1 MFSTFTQRSAP
12 SFSGRPQHQQPSHA
26 PAPQQRVVAP
36 ATHASPAAS
45 GPAPWAA
52 IEQARF
58 YFVDLHRTPVPL
70 PARLLKGFF
79 SSAKGDPCRRVVVD
93 GFGVSANVVPDRL
106 TGKPR
111 VIWVDNGH
119 PEQFKVIA

>member
-1 MFSTFTQRSAP
+1 MFSSFTQRSAP
-12 SFSGRPQHQQPSHA
+12 SFSGRPQHQQPSQVSMPQRRAAA
-26 PAPQQRVVAP
+26 PAVQSAQ
-36 ATHASPAAS
+36 SAS
-45 GPAPWAA
+45 GPAAWAA
-52 IEQARF
+52 IERARF

-79 SSAKGDPCRRVVVD
+79 STAKGHPCRRVVVD
-93 GFGVSANVVPDRL
+93 GFGVSANVVPDRI
-106 TGKPR
+106 TGMPR

>member
-1 MFSTFTQRSAP
+1 MFSSFTQRSAP
-12 SFSGRPQHQQPSHA
+12 SYSGRQQHQRPSHA
-26 PAPQQRVVAP
+26 PVQQQRVITP
-36 ATHASPAAS
+36 ATQASPSAS
-45 GPAPWAA
+45 GPAAWAA
-52 IEQARF
+52 IEHARF
-58 YFVDLHRTPVPL
+58 YFVDLRRTPVPL

-79 SSAKGDPCRRVVVD
+79 STAKGDPCRRIVVD